1 MNGKRAFFVGNI
13 SWEVQKG
20 SFVANSVEK
29 SFIFLVYRMK
39 RMLRDPQF
47 VEGTQKAGKGSA
59 RTSGKEASGG
69 SGYYLVV
76 KVWVSWVRCVVYGI

>member
-1 MNGKRAFFVGNI
+1 LNGKRAFFVGNI

-47 VEGTQKAGKGSA
+47 KERSLA
-59 RTSGKEASGG
+59 RLYAWKEKKKREKEAQKQGETKQQ
-69 SGYYLVV
+69 VV
-76 KVWVSWVRCVVYGI
+76 FVDIEWI